1 MRNTE
6 DNYRHKGM
14 RQQLVNQLRKE
25 GITNETVLAAIK
37 EVPRHVFL
45 DSSFVEFAY
54 SDQAFPIGSGQTISQ
69 PSTVAFQTELLAV
82 EKGMKVLEIGTG
94 SGYQA
99 CVLAAMSARVF
110 SIERQRNLF
119 FRTKEILEQLP
130 FRLKLFLGDG
140 FEGLPTYAPFDR
152 IIITAGAPCIPPKL
166 IEQLKPNGIMV
177 IPLDTQE
184 PGCQKMLRITKQA
197 DGSLQEETFG
207 DFKFVPM
214 LTGTASD

>member
-99 CVLAAMSARVF
+99 CVLAAMGARVF

-177 IPLDTQE
+177 IPMDNTEGGQT
-184 PGCQKMLRITKQA
+184 MLRVTKQP
-197 DGSLQEETFG
+197 DGSLAQEEFG
-207 DFKFVPM
+207 NFKFVPM
-214 LTGTASD
+214 LSGTASD

>member
-99 CVLAAMSARVF
+99 CVLAAMGARVF

-177 IPLDTQE
+177 IPMDNTEGGQT
-184 PGCQKMLRITKQA
+184 MLRITKQP
-197 DGSLQEETFG
+197 DGSLAQEEFG
-207 DFKFVPM
+207 NFKFVPM
-214 LTGTASD
+214 LSGTASD